1 MKTLKSA
8 LAAAAVSLFVGAPMV
23 ANAAISLKLEDTA
36 TNAVVIITD
45 GGVND
50 VNSTVGAITY
60 IGTVGTWSFNVTTG
74 VGDAIFP
81 GFGMD
86 ISTINSTSGA
96 GSLRISFTETG
107 LNWGAAGPTSFLG
120 SIGGTTAGTVNY
132 GLYADDADA
141 AFGLTSQV
149 YSTGVT
155 YGQGSSFS
163 GAASGLA
170 TVTDPFSL
178 TMVVDITHAG
188 QGSTS
193 FDYELKVPEPTS
205 LALLSLALLGAGAAT
220 RRRKA

>member
-23 ANAAISLKLEDTA
+23 ANAAISLKLEDTV
-36 TNAVVIITD
+36 TNSFVIITD
-45 GGVND
+45 GGAGDANAA
-50 VNSTVGAITY
+50 VGAITY
-60 IGTVGTWSFNVTTG
+60 IGTVGGWSFNVTSG
-74 VGDAIFP
+74 IGDTVFP

-86 ISTINSTSGA
+86 ISTINSTTGS

-107 LNWGAAGPTSFLG
+107 LSWGAAGPTSFLG
-120 SIGGTTAGTVNY
+120 SIGGTTAGTVGY
-132 GLYADDADA
+132 SLYADDADA

-149 YSTGVT
+149 YSSGVT

-163 GAASGLA
+163 GASSGLA

-178 TMVVDITHAG
+178 TMVVDITHPTT
-188 QGSTS
+188 GSTS
-193 FDYELKVPEPTS
+193 FDYEVKIPEPSS
-205 LALLSLALLGAGAAT
+205 LALLSLALLGAGVAT